1 MVAYTSFQGEA
12 LELTPWEGRNIVLL
26 TQSSDLDAGVMQ
38 TIVSKLDEAYDFYAR
53 ITGREP
59 SPNFTYNGKAS
70 IAEVENTC
78 GAGCGWLGSTGIEI
92 MPPYF
97 NTLYTG
103 VRDAGLYDQVLFYEL
118 GRNFWFYDQ
127 PLLGLPSFTTGF
139 AIENRFLSMDA
150 ADVNGGAFNE
160 QVSWDQLVTFIQ
172 QDMSQLYFSNPNLDW
187 RNTLATDTAP
197 QNPYNFGGA
206 DLAGSLLHR
215 LYEDF
220 GEDNYAR
227 FWQSLIT
234 KEAAA
239 TPEQAR
245 ANFLA
250 AAKDATGVDYSWLF
264 KEGWQFKTGTG
275 NSDTLRSDA
284 KKGNYAVLG
293 FGGDDTLRG
302 SKNAE
307 LMVGGLGNDTLYGDR
322 GNDTLLG
329 SVGDDWIQGGEGV
342 DLLAGGDGKDRF
354 VIRSVKE
361 AGNGAQHDTILDF
374 SKNDTLDVSG
384 IDANTRQRGDQAFT
398 FIDGAEFHRKAGELR
413 WAGGMVQGDVN
424 GDGRVDFQI
433 TLQGLDKLLGG
444 NIIL

>member
-1 MVAYTSFQGEA
+1 M
-12 LELTPWEGRNIVLL
+12 
-26 TQSSDLDAGVMQ
+26 QS
-38 TIVSKLDEAYDFYAR
+38 IVSKLDESYDFYTR

-59 SPNFTYNGKAS
+59 NPYFTYNGKAT
-70 IAEVENTC
+70 IAEVQDTC
-78 GAGCGWLGSTGIEI
+78 GAGCGFLGFTGIEI
-92 MPPYF
+92 MPEYF
-97 NTLYTG
+97 NILYTG

-127 PLLGLPSFTTGF
+127 PLQGLPPFTTGF

-150 ADVNGGAFNE
+150 AGVDGTTFNGLEWN
-160 QVSWDQLVTFIQ
+160 QLVTYIQ
-172 QDMSQLYFSNPNLDW
+172 QDMAQLYFSNGDLNW
-187 RNTLATDTAP
+187 RNTLATDTGP
-197 QNPYNFGGA
+197 QNPYNFSGA

-234 KEAAA
+234 KDAAT

-275 NSDTLRSDA
+275 NAETLRSDA
-284 KKGNYAVLG
+284 RKGNSAILG
-293 FGGDDTLRG
+293 FGGNDTLLG
-302 SKNAE
+302 SHNAE
-307 LMVGGLGNDTLYGDR
+307 LMVGGLGNDTLYGNR
-322 GNDTLLG
+322 GDDTLLG
-329 SVGDDWIQGGEGV
+329 SVGDDWIQGGDGT

-354 VIRSVKE
+354 VFQSTRD
-361 AGNGAQHDTILDF
+361 AGNGSQRDTILDF
-374 SKNDTLDVSG
+374 STDDSLDLRG

-398 FIDGAEFHRKAGELR
+398 FIGGSSFHRRAGELR
-413 WAGGMVQGDVN
+413 WAGGMAQGDVN
-424 GDGRVDFQI
+424 GDGRADFQI
-433 TLQGLDKLLGG
+433 TLQGLDKLLGK